1 MNQGKT
7 ADSIDTMDQ
16 NHSHSQIVSRIPQ
29 YAQVLEL
36 GCATGEMSRV
46 LKQAC
51 QAQVF
56 GVEKDP
62 QSAWQAQR
70 HCDYVFVEDLDDAG
84 SLSALEFEK
93 FDVITLVD
101 VIEHLQHPED
111 LLERLKPLMM
121 EESTILLSVPNVAHA
136 SVRLELLTG
145 DFRYEE
151 AGILDS
157 THLKFF
163 TLKSLKSML
172 ARCGFVINAIDYTWH
187 DMPDSVIARYLRQVG
202 IEATPRIL
210 DYFHQ
215 PEAVA
220 YQFIVSVSL
229 PKKQLAE
236 KDNDTGNLD
245 SAEGKA
251 VTIPPMDLNLKPM
264 AASWQTWGQVFG
276 NLQQKEQVIH
286 GLELEIG
293 RCREEVQ
300 RMSEEVQQ
308 QAEELERVY
317 ATRSWKMLRKL
328 AWMWRGGD
336 NEVQGGLTHH

>member
-1 MNQGKT
+1 MNQAGA
-7 ADSIDTMDQ
+7 ADPTDKVDH
-16 NHSHSQIVSRIPQ
+16 NHSHTQIVSRIPQ

-36 GCATGEMSRV
+36 GCATGEMSRMM
-46 LKQAC
+46 KQVC
-51 QAQVF
+51 HAQVF

-70 HCDYVFVEDLDDAG
+70 HCDYVFTEDLDDAE
-84 SLSALEFEK
+84 SLSALQFEK

-101 VIEHLQHPED
+101 VLEHLQHPEA

-145 DFRYEE
+145 DFRYED

-172 ARCGFVINAIDYTWH
+172 TRCGFVINEIDYTWH

-229 PKKQLAE
+229 PGTSPE
-236 KDNDTGNLD
+236 KSNDP
-245 SAEGKA
+245 EGETSENKA
-251 VTIPPMDLNLKPM
+251 IPPMDPDLKPM

-276 NLQQKEQVIH
+276 NLQQKEQIIH
-286 GLELEIG
+286 GLELQMHSS
-293 RCREEVQ
+293 REEMARLNDDV
-300 RMSEEVQQ
+300 RLKT
-308 QAEELERVY
+308 EELNRVY
-317 ATRSWKMLRKL
+317 ATRSWRMLRRF
-328 AWMWRGGD
+328 AGIWRGD
-336 NEVQGGLTHH
+336 KREVQGGLTHR

>member
-1 MNQGKT
+1 MNQT
-7 ADSIDTMDQ
+7 EAADPTDPVDH
-16 NHSHSQIVSRIPQ
+16 NHSHTQIVSRIPQ

-36 GCATGEMSRV
+36 GCATGEMSRMM
-46 LKQAC
+46 KRNC

-70 HCDYVFVEDLDDAG
+70 HCDYVFTEDLDDAE
-84 SLSALEFEK
+84 SLSALQFEK

-101 VIEHLQHPED
+101 VIEHLQRPEA

-121 EESTILLSVPNVAHA
+121 AESTILLSVPNVAHA

-145 DFRYEE
+145 DFSYED

-172 ARCGFVINAIDYTWH
+172 ARCGFVINEIDYTWH
-187 DMPDSVIARYLRQVG
+187 DIPDSVISRYLRQVG
-202 IEATPRIL
+202 IEATPHIL

-215 PEAVA
+215 PEAIA

-229 PKKQLAE
+229 PKISPE
-236 KDNDTGNLD
+236 KNRDD
-245 SAEGKA
+245 SEGEDKMM
-251 VTIPPMDLNLKPM
+251 PSMDHNLKPM

-276 NLQQKEQVIH
+276 NLQQKEQIIH
-286 GLELEIG
+286 GLELQMES
-293 RCREEVQ
+293 CREEMARLNEDVKLK
-300 RMSEEVQQ
+300 SEE
-308 QAEELERVY
+308 LDRVY
-317 ATRSWKMLRKL
+317 ATRSWQMLRRV
-328 AWMWRGGD
+328 AGIWRGGK
-336 NEVQGGLTHH
+336 NGVQGGLTHH

>member
-1 MNQGKT
+1 MNQT
-7 ADSIDTMDQ
+7 EAADPTDPVDH
-16 NHSHSQIVSRIPQ
+16 NHSHTQIVNRIPQ

-36 GCATGEMSRV
+36 GCATGEMSQMMKRN
-46 LKQAC
+46 C

-70 HCDYVFVEDLDDAG
+70 HCDYVFTEDLDDAE
-84 SLSALEFEK
+84 SLSALQFEK

-101 VIEHLQHPED
+101 VIEHLQHPEA

-121 EESTILLSVPNVAHA
+121 DESTILLSVPNVAHA

-145 DFRYEE
+145 DFRYED

-172 ARCGFVINAIDYTWH
+172 ARSGFVINEIDYTWH
-187 DMPDSVIARYLRQVG
+187 DIPDSVISRYLRQVG

-220 YQFIVSVSL
+220 YQFIVSISL
-229 PKKQLAE
+229 PGTSLVKSC
-236 KDNDTGNLD
+236 DD
-245 SAEGKA
+245 SEGEDRI
-251 VTIPPMDLNLKPM
+251 IPPMDHTLKPM

-276 NLQQKEQVIH
+276 NLQQKEQIIH
-286 GLELEIG
+286 GLELQMQS
-293 RCREEVQ
+293 CREEMVRLNDGMQ
-300 RMSEEVQQ
+300 LKS
-308 QAEELERVY
+308 EELERVY
-317 ATRSWKMLRKL
+317 ATRSWRMLRRF
-328 AWMWRGGD
+328 AGMWRGSKA
-336 NEVQGGLTHH
+336 EVQGGLTHH